1 MDWKQKL
8 QEAWENRGK
17 IANGFW
23 NAYVV
28 HKPEIDA
35 EAARRKAICE
45 SNVCRLYDPIG
56 KPETSMVPGQPACS
70 RCSCNIHAKVHC
82 TYCYCALLDNQL
94 LRLKELQP
102 DTNTADIPACQ
113 VAIEKLQNEGVS
125 MGPDPLWTVMLTKE
139 QDDNINAIN
148 YQKQFDNR

>member
-45 SNVCRLYDPIG
+45 SNACGLYDPIG
-56 KPETSMVPGQPACS
+56 KPETSMIPGQPACS

-94 LRLKELQP
+94 EKLKKLQP

-113 VAIEKLQNEGVS
+113 EAIQKLQSEGIS
-125 MGPDPLWTVMLTKE
+125 MGPDPLWTVMFTKE

-148 YQKQFDNR
+148 YQKQFENR

>member
-28 HKPEIDA
+28 HNPEIYA

-45 SNVCRLYDPIG
+45 SNVCGYYDKDG
-56 KPETSMVPGQPACS
+56 KPETSQIPGQPACS
-70 RCSCNIHAKVHC
+70 ICHCNIHAKVHC
-82 TYCYCALLDNQL
+82 TYCWCALKDID
-94 LRLKELQP
+94 KE
-102 DTNTADIPACQ
+102 
-113 VAIEKLQNEGVS
+113 
-125 MGPDPLWTVMLTKE
+125 PLWNVMMTKE
-139 QDDNINAIN
+139 QDDILKAQEWQEQFTRN
-148 YQKQFDNR
+148 QK